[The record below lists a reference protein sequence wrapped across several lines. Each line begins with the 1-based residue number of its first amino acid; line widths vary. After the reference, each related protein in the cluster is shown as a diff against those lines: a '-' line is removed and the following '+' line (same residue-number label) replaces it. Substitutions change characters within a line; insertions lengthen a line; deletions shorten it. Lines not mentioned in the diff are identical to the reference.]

1 MRFMRPGTAQ
11 HSQAGEVASLRPAAV
26 ARTFSVAVEQCGER
40 ACRAQRAKRAVW
52 NETSLEVAYRDEV
65 VDALVLTKDVGKLRG
80 CRTGR
85 EERESDILGWKEWR
99 VD

>member
-1 MRFMRPGTAQ
+1 
-11 HSQAGEVASLRPAAV
+11 
-26 ARTFSVAVEQCGER
+26 
-40 ACRAQRAKRAVW
+40 VW

-85 EERESDILGWKEWR
+85 EERESDTLGWKEWR